1 VGMSGLYFEKF
12 PYLLI
17 RNFLAVSISVGNGFP
32 ISFAISVYDYF
43 VSVSFPQNAA
53 FVSVFCSPFPFS
65 SETNRKFPFRFQPYP
80 PMVPIYQKQ
89 LPENIFT
96 VFGPQQLNHDGP
108 HFRIKPKHQ

>member
-1 VGMSGLYFEKF
+1 MGLSGLYFGKV

-32 ISFAISVYDYF
+32 ISFAISVYDYS

-65 SETNRKFPFRFQPYP
+65 SETNGKFPFRFQ
-80 PMVPIYQKQ
+80 
-89 LPENIFT
+89 T
-96 VFGPQQLNHDGP
+96 
-108 HFRIKPKHQ
+108 